1 MSFFWKRQED
11 IEARIDKYFDQCDA
25 CLDAFE
31 KAFALIMDVGQGE
44 AFEAAVQKTHE
55 AESSADDLRRELEL
69 TLYGKALLPESR
81 GDLLGL
87 LETYDQLPNMAQ
99 TVLFALR
106 CQRVVFP
113 KELLT
118 GFKNLVQLNLQA
130 YGLARKCVDELFHNP
145 KVILY
150 TARDVDSKESESDRA
165 ERQMICSIF
174 DSGMDIGT
182 KLMFKELVLLIGHLS
197 DLAEAVAD
205 RVSIIAIKRQV

>member
-1 MSFFWKRQED
+1 MASFWRKQDTVEKMLDR
-11 IEARIDKYFDQCDA
+11 YFDQCDV

-31 KAFALIMDVGQGE
+31 NGFATYLDAGQGE

-55 AESSADDLRRELEL
+55 AESAADDLRREIEL

-106 CQRVVFP
+106 CQRIVIP
-113 KELLT
+113 SELLE
-118 GFKNLVQLNLQA
+118 GYKSLVRLNLQA
-130 YGLARKCVDELFHNP
+130 YYAVRKTVDELFHNP

-150 TARDVDSKESESDRA
+150 TAKEVDAKESESDRA
-165 ERQMICSIF
+165 ERLMICNIF
-174 DSGMDIGT
+174 DTKMHTGD
-182 KLMFKELVLLIGHLS
+182 KLMFKELVLLIGHIS
-197 DLAEAVAD
+197 DLAEKTAD
-205 RVSIIAIKRQV
+205 RVAIIAIKRQI